1 MLIGLLKYLHKG
13 PKVFKEKEE
22 KPYDE
27 LFKMPT
33 RKEVEKKA
41 KELLIKLHKNA
52 AEKEPAA
59 QESTSENTES
69 GNEFGTQ
76 LKEAMEKAMEPV
88 SPNDEQFKSLEAE
101 MKAYDS
107 NGKRS
112 PNLELL
118 YRALL
123 SIKPTSVAAERAF
136 SISGTFLSKRRARLK
151 NSVVDDLCFSKDF
164 LEKNE

>member
-41 KELLIKLHKNA
+41 RELLIRLHKGA
-52 AEKEPAA
+52 VEKDSAE
-59 QESTSENTES
+59 ENTREDTENE
-69 GNEFGTQ
+69 NEFG
-76 LKEAMEKAMEPV
+76 LKLRAAMAKAMEPV
-88 SPNDEQFKSLEAE
+88 SPNDKQFKSLEAE
-101 MKAYDS
+101 MKAYDA
-107 NGKRS
+107 NGMRS

-118 YRALL
+118 YKALL
-123 SIKPTSVAAERAF
+123 SIKPTSVSSERAF
-136 SISGTFLSKRRARLK
+136 SISGTFLSKRRARLSNK
-151 NSVVDDLCFSKDF
+151 IVDDLCFSKDF